1 MANENDGGD
10 RISMTREELNLMLEE
25 AARRGAQEAQTMA
38 DKMAECDEEDV
49 KALEFIRSFEP
60 DGLEPL
66 GIFSKRSVPGRMI
79 GYVLS
84 RRPLRD
90 LKQKISEF
98 NDFETYVKPY
108 YAYAEEPEAKRD
120 ELSDTEYSRY
130 CFKHDIYQRLHEEKL
145 RRFGLF
151 GLHRGIVDLKILD

>member
-1 MANENDGGD
+1 MAKENDGQ
-10 RISMTREELNLMLEE
+10 ITLTKEELELMLEE
-25 AARRGAQEAQTMA
+25 AARQGARETKMRA
-38 DKMAECDEEDV
+38 DKCDEEDAKV
-49 KALEFIRSFEP
+49 LAFIKTFEP

-66 GIFSKRSVPGRMI
+66 GIFSKRSIPGRMI

-90 LKQKISEF
+90 LQKKISEF

-108 YAYAEEPEAKRD
+108 YAYAEEPETKRD

-130 CFKHDIYQRLHEEKL
+130 CFKHDIYQHLHEEKL

-151 GLHRGIVDLKILD
+151 GLHRGIVNVNILD

>member
-1 MANENDGGD
+1 MAKENDGQ
-10 RISMTREELNLMLEE
+10 ITLTREELNLMLEE
-25 AARRGAQEAQTMA
+25 AAKRGAQEAQTMA
-38 DKMAECDEEDV
+38 DKCDEKDA
-49 KALEFIRSFEP
+49 KALAFIKTFDP

-66 GIFSKRSVPGRMI
+66 EIFSKRSIPGRMI

-98 NDFETYVKPY
+98 NDFEMILKPY
-108 YAYAEEPEAKRD
+108 YAYAEEPETKRD
-120 ELSDTEYSRY
+120 ELTDAEYHRY
-130 CFKHDIYQRLHEEKL
+130 SFKHAIYQRLHEEKL

-151 GLHRGIVDLKILD
+151 GLHRGTVDVKILD